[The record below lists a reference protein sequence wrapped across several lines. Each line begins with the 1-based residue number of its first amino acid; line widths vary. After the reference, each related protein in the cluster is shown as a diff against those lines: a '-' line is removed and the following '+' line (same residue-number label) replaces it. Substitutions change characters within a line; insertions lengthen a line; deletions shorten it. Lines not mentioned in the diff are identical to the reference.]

1 MKKLFPILLGI
12 TLLLPTSSGALGFF
26 DALAEGITTAV
37 EWTAELAVFL
47 AEQQP
52 ELERVYKTYYG
63 DPGTAAGVMTL
74 HLNIAA
80 NGSISNAWITE
91 STFGNAAFEN
101 ATAAAAETWTA
112 PESIRGMELSYLL
125 EYDPAAGIYGIDVTV
140 EE

>member
-1 MKKLFPILLGI
+1 MKKVFNVLLGI
-12 TLLLPTSSGALGFF
+12 TLLLPVSSGALGFF
-26 DALAEGITTAV
+26 DALADGITTAA

-63 DPGTAAGVMTL
+63 DPGTTAGTMVL
-74 HLNIAA
+74 HLDIAA
-80 NGSISNAWITE
+80 DGAVTAAWITE

-112 PESIRGMELSYLL
+112 PEKLRGTELSYLL
-125 EYDPAAGIYGIDVTV
+125 EYDPGAGIYGIDVTV
-140 EE
+140 EK